1 MSICSM
7 VVHSRP
13 ENLDPIVVS
22 LNQMEGV
29 EVCARDE
36 RGKLVVLIDHP
47 KRQVIADSMMD
58 MNKIDGVLNTSLIY
72 EYFEED
78 EDNPPTRAEK
88 VTVPSALHIQS
99 T

>member
-1 MSICSM
+1 
-7 VVHSRP
+7 
-13 ENLDPIVVS
+13 
-22 LNQMEGV
+22 MEGV
-29 EVCARDE
+29 EVRARDE

-78 EDNPPTRAEK
+78 EDYPATPAEK
-88 VTVPSALHIQS
+88 ATVPSALQIQS

>member
-13 ENLDPIVVS
+13 ENLDPIIVS

-29 EVCARDE
+29 EVRARDE

-78 EDNPPTRAEK
+78 KD
-88 VTVPSALHIQS
+88 
-99 T
+99 

>member
-13 ENLDPIVVS
+13 EKLDPIITS
-22 LNQMEGV
+22 LNNMEGV
-29 EVCARDE
+29 EVRARDE

-78 EDNPPTRAEK
+78 DD
-88 VTVPSALHIQS
+88 
-99 T
+99 

>member
-13 ENLDPIVVS
+13 EKLDPIVAS

-29 EVCARDE
+29 EVRARDE

-78 EDNPPTRAEK
+78 DEPNNTP
-88 VTVPSALHIQS
+88 
-99 T
+99 

>member
-7 VVHSRP
+7 IVHSRP
-13 ENLDPIVVS
+13 EKLDPIALT

-29 EVCARDE
+29 EVRARDE

-47 KRQVIADSMMD
+47 KRSVIADNMMK
-58 MNKIDGVLNTSLIY
+58 MNNIDGVLNTSLIY

-78 EDNPPTRAEK
+78 ASSN
-88 VTVPSALHIQS
+88 S
-99 T
+99 

>member
-13 ENLDPIVVS
+13 ENLDPIAVT

-29 EVCARDE
+29 EVRARDE

-47 KRQVIADSMMD
+47 RRSVIADNMME
-58 MNKIDGVLNTSLIY
+58 MNNIDGVLNTSLIY

-78 EDNPPTRAEK
+78 A
-88 VTVPSALHIQS
+88 PSNS
-99 T
+99 

>member
-13 ENLDPIVVS
+13 EKLDPIVAS

-29 EVCARDE
+29 EVRARDE

-78 EDNPPTRAEK
+78 EDNPPTPAEK

>member
-7 VVHSRP
+7 VVHSKP
-13 ENLDPIVVS
+13 ENLDHISAS

-29 EVCARDE
+29 EVRARDE

-47 KRQVIADSMMD
+47 KRSVVADSMME
-58 MNKIDGVLNTSLIY
+58 MNHIDGVLNTSLIY

-78 EDNPPTRAEK
+78 
-88 VTVPSALHIQS
+88 VQS
-99 T
+99 

>member
-13 ENLDPIVVS
+13 EKLDPVIAS
-22 LNQMEGV
+22 LSQMEGV
-29 EVCARDE
+29 EVRARDE

-47 KRQVIADSMMD
+47 KRQVIADSMME
-58 MNKIDGVLNTSLIY
+58 MNNIDGVLNTSLIY

-78 EDNPPTRAEK
+78 A
-88 VTVPSALHIQS
+88 S
-99 T
+99 

>member
-1 MSICSM
+1 
-7 VVHSRP
+7 
-13 ENLDPIVVS
+13 
-22 LNQMEGV
+22 MEGV
-29 EVCARDE
+29 EVRARDE

-78 EDNPPTRAEK
+78 EDNPPTPAEK